1 MLNWIKMSEQVPPF
15 DTMVIIRDRQ
25 THINN
30 VYRGGVLHK
39 EEWTGPV
46 RYELAFNQ
54 CYRPHCFMTL
64 CNRTGKEEIPFE
76 IYEWVVVE

>member
-15 DTMVIIRDRQ
+15 DTMVIVRDRQ
-25 THINN
+25 THTNN
-30 VYRGGVLHK
+30 VWRGGILHQ

-54 CYRPHCFMTL
+54 CYRPHNCMTL
-64 CNRTGKEEIPFE
+64 INREESSHVPFE
-76 IYEWVVVE
+76 IYEWALVE